1 VHRIA
6 ISGLVALAAV
16 LGGAAVPATAMAQPT
31 SGARPVSAVSVAAIA
46 PAAVS
51 AAIAVAARAGA
62 EAADAES
69 GGGSPNIS
77 CVLATDCLAV
87 RGSSSLSGVGTY
99 TPARV
104 DRWNGSSWKR
114 VGVTLPARTTSVD
127 LNGVSCRGAK
137 LCLVVGDYYKST
149 KGNAASSP
157 MALVYNGASLRP
169 TSAMPLPKGQP
180 NVTLTGVS
188 CATTRDCVALGLAN
202 GNPSGL
208 NRYSDGISFIETWN
222 GARWALRTIVSSATT
237 VAAPSAVSCATA
249 SFCVLMGEVTSVS
262 NGYVTVGMYL
272 GAWNGRRL
280 ARMRAPAAGG
290 ANSTVEPSGVS
301 CATPANCAVTGIV
314 VGDTSGST
322 LSIKGFTQVWN
333 GRAWQ
338 SAKTRWPKG
347 VAESFLWDVSCHGA
361 HSCEAVGF
369 DAAKTDSPPVDA
381 TAVSYRGDAGT
392 VQGVPKPS
400 KGRSTSFAAVSC
412 LPSGGCVAVGDT
424 GKSTA
429 LTPALMTGVWNGRTW
444 RLGPGF

>member
-1 VHRIA
+1 MRSHVHRIV

-16 LGGAAVPATAMAQPT
+16 LGGAAVPATALAQPT
-31 SGARPVSAVSVAAIA
+31 SGARTVSAVSVGL
-46 PAAVS
+46 
-51 AAIAVAARAGA
+51 RAGA

-87 RGSSSLSGVGTY
+87 RGSSRLSGVGTY
-99 TPARV
+99 TPTRV
-104 DRWNGSSWKR
+104 ERWNGSSWTR
-114 VGVTLPARTTSVD
+114 LGVTLPARTTSVD
-127 LNGVSCRGAK
+127 LNGVSCRGTK
-137 LCLVVGDYYKST
+137 FCLVVGDYYKSA

-157 MALVYNGASLRP
+157 LALVYNGTSLRP
-169 TSAMPLPKGQP
+169 ISAMPLPKGQP

-188 CATTRDCVALGLAN
+188 CPTTRDCVALGLAN
-202 GNPSGL
+202 GNPAGL

-222 GARWALRTIVSSATT
+222 GTRWALRTIVSSETT

-249 SFCVLMGEVTSVS
+249 SFCVLMGEITSVS
-262 NGYVTVGMYL
+262 NGYAGVGLYL

-280 ARMRAPAAGG
+280 ARMKAPAAGG
-290 ANSTVEPSGVS
+290 ADSTVEPSGVS

-322 LSIKGFTQVWN
+322 LSIKAFTQVWN
-333 GRAWQ
+333 GQGWR
-338 SAKTRWPKG
+338 SATTRWPRG
-347 VAESFLWDVSCHGA
+347 VAESFLWDVSCYGA
-361 HSCEAVGF
+361 HSCAAVGF
-369 DAAKTDSPPVDA
+369 DAARTDSPPVDA
-381 TAVSYRGDAGT
+381 TAVSYRGAAGA
-392 VQGVPKPS
+392 VQAVPKPS

-429 LTPALMTGVWNGRTW
+429 ASPALMTGLWNGRTW
-444 RLGPGF
+444 RLEPGF